1 MQSTRA
7 NIKLTLSHWMKLLPK
22 YETMTIYRVI
32 EEQILFECLS
42 YTNAS
47 EIGMIRTAT
56 TIRKLSLYK
65 YKTMNK
71 YRVIEEK
78 ILEEGLSYND
88 AIIVMEMFNEQG
100 KVVRIEKPGLF

>member
-1 MQSTRA
+1 
-7 NIKLTLSHWMKLLPK
+7 
-22 YETMTIYRVI
+22 MTIYRVI
-32 EEQILFECLS
+32 EEQILFEGLS

-71 YRVIEEK
+71 YRVIEEQ

-100 KVVRIEKPGLF
+100 RVVRIEKYDLPVRLGRDPDLH

>member
-1 MQSTRA
+1 
-7 NIKLTLSHWMKLLPK
+7 
-22 YETMTIYRVI
+22 MTIYRVI

-100 KVVRIEKPGLF
+100 KVVRIEKYNLPARLGRDPDLH

>member
-1 MQSTRA
+1 
-7 NIKLTLSHWMKLLPK
+7 MKLLPK

-32 EEQILFECLS
+32 EEQILFEGLS

-71 YRVIEEK
+71 YRVIEEQ
-78 ILEEGLSYND
+78 ILEEGLSDND

-100 KVVRIEKPGLF
+100 RVVRIEKYDLPVRLGRDPDLH